1 MMPTIVIVGR
11 PNVGKSTLFN
21 RLCGKHLALVDDSP
35 GVTRDRR
42 EGVARLGPATFRV
55 IDTAGLE
62 EAFDDSLPARMRQQT
77 EAAVGDASAVVL
89 VIDAR
94 AGITPLDQHFANWL
108 RRQRAP
114 VVLIANKCEGRAGE
128 SGRLDAFSLGLGE
141 PVPLSAEHGQGMGLL
156 FEALDPYLVE
166 AEPEAAAEGA
176 AEADG
181 GDVIADDN
189 GLDEHIGPL
198 QLAIVGRPNVGKST
212 LVNRLLG
219 KERMLTGPEAGI
231 TRDAIA
237 SEWEYDGRRIALV
250 DTAGLRRRAR
260 IDDKLEKLSGAD
272 TIRAIKYAQI
282 VALVLDGTVGDEHEP
297 MLERQDL
304 TIARHVIDEGRALI
318 LVVNK
323 WDAVDDRSVALKSL
337 QGRLEISLSQARGVP
352 IVALSALTGRNV
364 DRFMPAVLEA
374 YDVWNRRISTGRLND
389 WLQDMTERH
398 PPPLASNRRRIRL
411 RYITQARTRPP
422 TFVIFCNRPEDLPD
436 SYLRY
441 LENALR
447 DDFDLPGTPLRIQF
461 RKRKNPYLSE

>member
-1 MMPTIVIVGR
+1 MLPTIVIVGR

-21 RLCGKHLALVDDSP
+21 RLSGKQLALVDDSP

-42 EGVARLGPATFRV
+42 EGLARLGPAEFRIV
-55 IDTAGLE
+55 DTAGLE
-62 EAFDDSLPARMRQQT
+62 DAFDDSLPARMRKQT
-77 EAAVGDASAVVL
+77 EAAVADADAVLL

-94 AGITPLDQHFANWL
+94 AGVTPLDEHFANWL
-108 RRQRAP
+108 RRQPVP
-114 VVLIANKCEGRAGE
+114 VVLVANKCEGRAGE
-128 SGRLDAFSLGLGE
+128 PGRIEAFALGLGD
-141 PVPLSAEHGQGMGLL
+141 PVPMSAEHGGGLSLL
-156 FEALDPYLVE
+156 FEAL
-166 AEPEAAAEGA
+166 EPHLAQVDTAPGGEEIV
-176 AEADG
+176 ADSVF
-181 GDVIADDN
+181 GDD
-189 GLDEHIGPL
+189 GLDEPVGPM

-237 SEWEYDGRRIALV
+237 VEWEYDGRRMALV

-260 IDDKLEKLSGAD
+260 IDDRLEKMSGAE

-304 TIARHVIDEGRALI
+304 TIARHVVDEGRALVI
-318 LVVNK
+318 IVNK
-323 WDAVDDRSVALKSL
+323 WDVVDDRKTALQSL
-337 QGRLEISLSQARGVP
+337 QRRLEISLPQARGVP
-352 IVALSALTGRNV
+352 IVAVSALTGRNIE
-364 DRFMPAVLEA
+364 RLMPAVIDA

-389 WLQDMTERH
+389 WLTAILERH
-398 PPPLASNRRRIRL
+398 PPPLASNKRRIRL

-422 TFVIFCNRPEDLPD
+422 TFIIFCNRPEDLPD

-447 DDFDLPGTPLRIQF
+447 DDFSLAGTPIRIQL
-461 RKRKNPYLSE
+461 RKRNNPYKTES